1 MAQLRRSENHVVD
14 NICNPIDPLAIG
26 FCIRYRWRHQPD
38 SSRVGLGCDRIDIQL
53 GHWPTDRLEKRSVLH
68 AVAMAAPNPLPFGN
82 LMVLYGP
89 ERRFSPLVDLASIEE
104 REARFEVA
112 LTRANFD
119 AVRYAEV
126 RVSILKG
133 DRV

>member
-1 MAQLRRSENHVVD
+1 
-14 NICNPIDPLAIG
+14 
-26 FCIRYRWRHQPD
+26 
-38 SSRVGLGCDRIDIQL
+38 
-53 GHWPTDRLEKRSVLH
+53 
-68 AVAMAAPNPLPFGN
+68 
-82 LMVLYGP
+82 MVLYGP